1 MMDAMSHSDVTD
13 ATFLERYRNVQR
25 LSYECVESVASTLDE
40 GVTEREVA
48 ARLHAWLTDRGVREW
63 FHTPFA
69 WFGDRTAFR
78 GFATPLHFFPT
89 RRRLEQGMPYIL
101 DVAPVLDR
109 AVGDIGYARVLG
121 ENPIHDELM
130 SDLAAYRDLIP
141 RLITEGATLRDVYLE
156 VDELIRR
163 QGYDNRHRVYPG
175 RVIAHQVG
183 DIESRIPRF
192 IAFGFGSRAVRTLV
206 GDLMVERAH
215 NRSPLWASGT
225 ISDHRP
231 EPGLWAVE
239 PHIGFR
245 EVGVKFEE
253 ALVVRPDGSAAWLD
267 DETPHVR
274 RWRRQGLACGL
285 GQTHETTPNSE
296 TTTTSETAA

>member
-1 MMDAMSHSDVTD
+1 MSNMDIMSHSGVVD
-13 ATFLERYRNVQR
+13 ATYLARFRRAQR
-25 LSYECVESVASTLDE
+25 LSYECVEAVASTLEE

-48 ARLHAWLTDRGVREW
+48 GRLHDWLTERGVRDW

-78 GFATPLHFFPT
+78 HFVTPLHFFPT
-89 RRRLEQGMPYIL
+89 RRRLEFGMAYIL

-109 AVGDIGYARVLG
+109 AIGDIGYARAFG

-130 SDLAAYRDLIP
+130 TDLAAYRDLIP
-141 RLITEGATLRDVYLE
+141 RLITDGSTLREVYLE

-175 RVIAHQVG
+175 RVIAHQVR
-183 DIESRIPRF
+183 DVESRLPRF
-192 IAFGFGSRAVRTLV
+192 IAFGFDSRALRTLV
-206 GDLMVERAH
+206 GDLVVERAH
-215 NRSPLWASGT
+215 HRSPLWASGA

-245 EVGVKFEE
+245 DVGVKFEE
-253 ALVVRPDGSAAWLD
+253 ILVVRPDGSAAWLD

-274 RWRRQGLACGL
+274 RWREQGLACGL
-285 GQTHETTPNSE
+285 AGVQVGEARGVTE
-296 TTTTSETAA
+296 

>member
-1 MMDAMSHSDVTD
+1 MSHSDVTD
-13 ATFLERYRNVQR
+13 ATFLQRYRTVQR
-25 LSYECVESVASTLDE
+25 LSYDCAESVAATLDE

-48 ARLHAWLTDRGVREW
+48 ARLHEWLTDRGVREW

-78 GFATPLHFFPT
+78 GFATPVHFFPT
-89 RRRLEQGMPYIL
+89 RRRLGEGMPYIL

-121 ENPIHDELM
+121 ENAIHDELM
-130 SDLAAYRDLIP
+130 TDLAAHRDLIP
-141 RLITEGATLRDVYLE
+141 RLITEGATLREVYLE

-215 NRSPLWASGT
+215 NRSPLWASGK

-245 EVGVKFEE
+245 DVGVKFEE
-253 ALVVRPDGSAAWLD
+253 ALLVRPDGSAVWLD

-274 RWRRQGLACGL
+274 RWRRQGLACGS
-285 GQTHETTPNSE
+285 GEAPGTPE
-296 TTTTSETAA
+296 TTTTSEAAA

>member
-1 MMDAMSHSDVTD
+1 MSHSDVTD
-13 ATFLERYRNVQR
+13 ATFLERYRTVQR
-25 LSYECVESVASTLDE
+25 LSYECVESVAATLDE

-48 ARLHAWLTDRGVREW
+48 ARLHDWLTDRGVREW

-89 RRRLEQGMPYIL
+89 RRRLEQQMPYIL

-130 SDLAAYRDLIP
+130 TDLAAYRDLIP

-175 RVIAHQVG
+175 RVIAHRVG

-215 NRSPLWASGT
+215 NRSPLWASGK

-285 GQTHETTPNSE
+285 GQTPETATNPGTATNSE
-296 TTTTSETAA
+296 SAA